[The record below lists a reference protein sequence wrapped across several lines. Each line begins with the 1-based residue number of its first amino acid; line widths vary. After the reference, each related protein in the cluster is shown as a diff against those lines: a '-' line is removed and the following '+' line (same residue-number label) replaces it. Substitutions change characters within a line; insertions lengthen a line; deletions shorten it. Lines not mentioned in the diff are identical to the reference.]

1 MVMAHQTPFKPSP
14 FPSNIAKG
22 IRAAVKVTD
31 IIEGG
36 NVLPKPLKA
45 PAVVI
50 YIHINNWEKP
60 KIRK

>member
-1 MVMAHQTPFKPSP
+1 MAHQTDRLNQAHFICYLLYTS
-14 FPSNIAKG
+14 G
-22 IRAAVKVTD
+22 RQGYMD

-50 YIHINNWEKP
+50 SIHINNWEKP